1 MKWIQLGAGEVALV
15 EGVLQVDCDKLR
27 AGHVTTVLL
36 SDWLQVV
43 ETLYWLVVSWAPV
56 SCVHTYHL
64 SYRSPAGFMQEKKW
78 LEWP

>member
-1 MKWIQLGAGEVALV
+1 MV
-15 EGVLQVDCDKLR
+15 EG
-27 AGHVTTVLL
+27 GHVTPVPT

-64 SYRSPAGFMQEKKW
+64 SYRSPLTSRRVLFMQEKKW
-78 LEWP
+78 LEKP